1 VKLLFEKVQV
11 GDALPTLEI
20 DVTARLVVMGAS
32 SSRDWQPQHHDH
44 AWATTRA
51 GTKDIFLNTPNQA
64 GWIERYLTDWTGPH
78 GRLGRMKFRMR
89 RPVYP
94 AEKLVF
100 NGTVRS
106 TEVDDNGVG
115 WVDVDIE
122 LTVGEDVA
130 TEASARLAIPRDDT
144 DNPWRRSGDDWR
156 P

>member
-1 VKLLFEKVQV
+1 MSLLFGKVQV
-11 GDALPTLEI
+11 GDALPTLELPI
-20 DVTARLVVMGAS
+20 TARIVVMGAS

-64 GWIERYLTDWTGPH
+64 GWIERYLTDWTGAH
-78 GRLGRMKFRMR
+78 GRLGRIKFRMR

-94 AEKLVF
+94 GETLVF
-100 NGTVRS
+100 NGTVRD
-106 TEVDDNGVG
+106 TGVDESGCA
-115 WVDVDIE
+115 WVDVDLE
-122 LTVGEDVA
+122 LTVGEEVA
-130 TEASARLAIPRDDT
+130 TEVSARLAVPQDEK